1 MNVYDKATQYGL
13 YGLLE
18 GTDRHSNGN
27 TFFVDS
33 TCGSNTAGGAW
44 GQSWTTPYATLN
56 YAVSKC
62 TTGAGDVILL
72 APAHAETITATSTAS
87 GSSTGQ
93 LCVDKGD
100 ISIIGLGR
108 GTKRPTFTFTTAAA
122 AGVKIVGTSP
132 NVLLSNLLFI
142 ADYTN
147 GITAGITVA
156 ANCYGL
162 TIENCEFRETANTK
176 EFLISISLAA
186 LIEDVVIRGNRF
198 TGVAGGTCSEAIVC
212 VGAAPRLQVYDNYFH
227 GDWSAACITASAAAS
242 LIIMIR
248 DNLFY
253 NLDPTTGKCVV
264 VHAGTTGTFTGNY
277 MHAGKD
283 ATNPLTSTV
292 LMCCENYATNIEAE
306 SGNLA
311 PAAGDWAT

>member
-1 MNVYDKATQYGL
+1 MNIYDRALQYGL

-18 GTDRHSNGN
+18 GTDRQSNGS

-33 TCGSNTAGGAW
+33 TNGSNTAGGVW
-44 GQSWTTPYATLN
+44 GQSWDFPYATVN

-62 TTGAGDVILL
+62 TTGAGDVILV
-72 APAHAETITATSTAS
+72 AAAHAETITATSTAS

-93 LCVDKGD
+93 FCIDKGD
-100 ISIIGLGR
+100 ISIIGMG
-108 GTKRPTFTFTTAAA
+108 GTKRPTFTFSTAAA
-122 AGVKIVGTSP
+122 AGLKIVGTSP
-132 NVLLSNLLFI
+132 NVLIANLLFLS
-142 ADYTN
+142 DYTN
-147 GITAGITVA
+147 GPTACITAA

-162 TIENCEFRETANTK
+162 TIENCEFRETINTK
-176 EFLISISLAA
+176 EMLITISLAA

-198 TGVAGGTCSEAIVC
+198 IGIAAGDDSEAIVC
-212 VGAAPRLQVYDNYFH
+212 VGAVPRLQVYDNFFH

-242 LIIMIR
+242 LHIMIR

-264 VHAGTTGTFTGNY
+264 VNSATTGTFTKNL
-277 MHAGKD
+277 MHAGQD
-283 ATNPLTSTV
+283 TANPLTSTL
-292 LMCCENYATNIEAE
+292 LMCCENYATNAEAE

>member
-1 MNVYDKATQYGL
+1 MNIYDRAMQYGL
-13 YGLLE
+13 YGMLE
-18 GTDRHSNGN
+18 GTDRKSNGK

-33 TCGSNTAGGAW
+33 TNGENTAGGEW
-44 GQSWTTPYATLN
+44 GKSWEYPYATVN

-62 TTGAGDVILL
+62 TTGAGDVILV
-72 APAHAETITATSTAS
+72 AAAHVETITATSTAS

-93 LCVDKGD
+93 FCIDKGD
-100 ISIIGLGR
+100 ISIIGMGR

-122 AGVKIVGTSP
+122 SGVKIVDTSP
-132 NVLLSNLLFI
+132 NVLLANLLFVS
-142 ADYTN
+142 AYTN
-147 GITAGITVA
+147 GITAGITVD
-156 ANCYGL
+156 ANCSGL
-162 TIENCEFRETANTK
+162 TIENCEFRETLNTQ
-176 EFLISISLAA
+176 EFLITISLAA
-186 LIEDVVIRGNRF
+186 LIEDVIIRGNRF

-248 DNLFY
+248 DNLLY

-264 VHAGTTGTFTGNY
+264 VHAGTTGTFTRNL
-277 MHAGKD
+277 MHAGQD
-283 ATNPLTSTV
+283 ATNPLTSTL